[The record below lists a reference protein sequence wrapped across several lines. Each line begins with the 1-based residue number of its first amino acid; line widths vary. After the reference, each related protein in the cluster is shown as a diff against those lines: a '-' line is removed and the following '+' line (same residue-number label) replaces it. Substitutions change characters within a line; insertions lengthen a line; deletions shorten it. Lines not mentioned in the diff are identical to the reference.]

1 MMKLFVEEL
10 KDMYAVLDDAIQYS
24 DHTDFEQCY
33 SALAELCERALCG
46 LGKYNGV
53 ASKSDRIEMFKRD
66 MKYVQ
71 GLMTKE
77 EEKAYLEA
85 ERGRAYK
92 LSGIK
97 DKEEDKV

>member
-1 MMKLFVEEL
+1 MKLFVEGL
-10 KDMYAVLDDAIQYS
+10 KEMYAVLDNAIQNS

-33 SALAELCERALCG
+33 LALGELCEYALCG
-46 LGKYNGV
+46 SDRYKGV
-53 ASKSDRIEMFKRD
+53 ASVHDRIEMFKRD

-71 GLMTKE
+71 GLMGKE
-77 EEKAYLEA
+77 EEKVYLDDEW
-85 ERGRAYK
+85 GRVNE